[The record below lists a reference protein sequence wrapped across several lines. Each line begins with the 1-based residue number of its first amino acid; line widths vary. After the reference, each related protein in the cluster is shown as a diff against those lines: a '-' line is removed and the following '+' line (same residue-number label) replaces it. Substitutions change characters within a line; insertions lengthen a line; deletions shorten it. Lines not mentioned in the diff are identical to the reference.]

1 MSQQGNITALSDPSG
16 AANDAAFLGSTSAP
30 PTLAFKPGVT
40 FANHGPVRQNVFTSP
55 NSSGTDG
62 LVLLQDI
69 LQGEGFFPTVPV
81 FSSQLEFDFSSN
93 ADAFTLTANL
103 NLGTNCTVKGLVNQA
118 NDAVPTLNT
127 STFTIVPLLEIKSLN
142 VVAQATS
149 GSTFTA
155 TPGSITFSGQTTVT
169 STGFPLYAVASGT
182 SVTVLRDTATL
193 GNGTHPVVNVTGGTL
208 NIIMFDGS
216 ALEAGAINRTGG
228 AVVIDS
234 YSPGASIDSSY
245 VGAAGFTINLHYS
258 SSGAYSPA
266 VPANWSPDPT
276 LVTGALDQ
284 IAAQIHITPGIL
296 VLGGTTNI
304 TDSSVGS
311 IVAGSSSHASNVS
324 VAMGNTAVATGNHSV
339 AIGPGNTSTSV
350 AGVAIGDT
358 NTSEGGS
365 GSVAIGGVSTANG
378 VGVVAIGTACD
389 ATTIGSVAIGNTN
402 SATDNGTGGAL
413 AIGSTNTVTGDG
425 SVAAGYDNTITNNS
439 GGSVAIG
446 FENDAN
452 NIDGGPSIAIGANNV
467 SYNESVAIGTN
478 NTINSGTYGG
488 SVAIGQT
495 NTSTNEGCV
504 AIGKAQQAGSSG
516 NGAVAIGSGSTGFQV
531 ASDQGSVAIGYAN
544 TASSDASVA
553 IGDSNTAGATG
564 GIGTVAIGYTNTADS
579 GSGNGE
585 VAIGYQNSSS
595 GDGAVAI
602 GDTNAT
608 SGQGAVAIGRE
619 TSAGEASVA
628 IGLFSTATVINSVAI
643 GSATAAVADDVAI
656 GTGATTQAGA
666 NPSVAIGSSAI
677 AVNAGV
683 TIGSANTVTS
693 GGGSGDICIG
703 TDIQVSDAGVGGT
716 VGIGSVITATGDGSV
731 AIGSSCEALTNG
743 GPGNIALGSSV
754 VSQDSG
760 SGGAVA
766 IGTNVGALGNGAVA
780 IGLNVNVENDSA
792 GALAVGEYCTATTY
806 GSLALGYNC
815 NTTGSIVGGSVALGY
830 ECVANDASGNL
841 GNGGGVAIGYFCEAG
856 GSIGVAI
863 GSGCFAQGQDAP
875 GGPGPGGIAIGS
887 NNTAD
892 SEASIVTGENGSS
905 YFVGE
910 SVHHSGNPG
919 LAPTPQTTADR
930 DLRMIPMSGNLAAGS
945 APGSTLVLTLTDG
958 SSQFDLNRF
967 STTAP
972 GGATLAIR
980 VECTVDV
987 AYGDPT
993 QISAWFKQTALVRTG
1008 ASSAPILVG
1017 TDTQTSIKDAGA
1029 ATWTMTLGLSG
1040 DVFTVTLSNGSAT
1053 NGFSATARL
1062 TYDPNPNFYV

>member
-1 MSQQGNITALSDPSG
+1 MSQQGNITALGDPAG
-16 AANDAAFLGSTSAP
+16 AAVDAAFLGSTSAP
-30 PTLAFKPGVT
+30 PTLVFKPGVT
-40 FANHGPVRQNVFTSP
+40 FSNNGPVRQNVFTSP

-69 LQGEGFFPTVPV
+69 LQGQGFFPTVPV
-81 FSSQLEFDFSSN
+81 YSSQIEFDFSSN
-93 ADAFTLTANL
+93 SDAFVLTANL
-103 NLGTNCTVKGLVNQA
+103 NLGANCTVKGIVDQTNGV
-118 NDAVPTLNT
+118 VPTLST
-127 STFTIVPLLEIKSLN
+127 STFTIVPLLEIKNLN
-142 VVAQATS
+142 LIAQATS

-155 TPGSITFSGQTTVT
+155 TPGSITFSGQTTIT
-169 STGFPLYAVASGT
+169 SSTGFPLYTIASGV

-193 GNGTHPVVNVTGGTL
+193 GDGTHPVVNVTGGTL

-216 ALEAGAINRTGG
+216 ALEAGAINRAGG

-258 SSGAYSPA
+258 SSGTYSPA

-296 VLGGTTNI
+296 VLGGTTNV

-324 VAMGNTAVATGNHSV
+324 VAMGNTASATGNHSV
-339 AIGPGNTSTSV
+339 AIGPGNVASSV

-358 NTSEGGS
+358 NLSEGGS
-365 GSVAIGGVSTANG
+365 GTVAIGGINSATG
-378 VGVVAIGTACD
+378 IGVVALGTACTSTSIGSAAIGSSNTAD
-389 ATTIGSVAIGNTN
+389 DNGTGGAVAIGESNTIAASDGSLAIGYSNTIAPNVGGNIALGYANSVTGSTGGSVAIGN
-402 SATDNGTGGAL
+402 G
-413 AIGSTNTVTGDG
+413 NT
-425 SVAAGYDNTITNNS
+425 
-439 GGSVAIG
+439 
-446 FENDAN
+446 
-452 NIDGGPSIAIGANNV
+452 
-467 SYNESVAIGTN
+467 
-478 NTINSGTYGG
+478 
-488 SVAIGQT
+488 
-495 NTSTNEGCV
+495 
-504 AIGKAQQAGSSG
+504 
-516 NGAVAIGSGSTGFQV
+516 
-531 ASDQGSVAIGYAN
+531 
-544 TASSDASVA
+544 
-553 IGDSNTAGATG
+553 
-564 GIGTVAIGYTNTADS
+564 
-579 GSGNGE
+579 
-585 VAIGYQNSSS
+585 
-595 GDGAVAI
+595 
-602 GDTNAT
+602 
-608 SGQGAVAIGRE
+608 
-619 TSAGEASVA
+619 
-628 IGLFSTATVINSVAI
+628 
-643 GSATAAVADDVAI
+643 
-656 GTGATTQAGA
+656 
-666 NPSVAIGSSAI
+666 
-677 AVNAGV
+677 AVNAGI
-683 TIGSANTVTS
+683 TIGSANTVTN

-703 TDIQVSDAGVGGT
+703 TGVAVSDAGVGGT
-716 VGIGSVITATGDGSV
+716 VGIGSFITATGDGAV

-743 GPGNIALGSSV
+743 GPGNIALGYSV
-754 VSQDSG
+754 VSEDSG

-766 IGTNVGALGNGAVA
+766 IGTNVGASGDGAVA
-780 IGLNVNVENDSA
+780 IGLNVNVESNSA
-792 GALAVGEYCTATTY
+792 GALAVGEYCIATTS
-806 GSLALGYNC
+806 GSLALGYNS
-815 NTTGSIVGGSVALGY
+815 NTTGSLVGGSIAIGY
-830 ECVANDASGNL
+830 QCVANDASGSL
-841 GNGGGVAIGYFCEAG
+841 GNGGGVAIGYFCEADS
-856 GSIGVAI
+856 SIGVAI
-863 GSGCFAQGQDAP
+863 GSGCFAQGQYAP
-875 GGPGPGGIAIGS
+875 SGPGPGGIAIGS
-887 NNTAD
+887 NITAD

-1008 ASSAPILVG
+1008 ASSAPVLVG